1 MFNDDIQGTG
11 AVIMGGVINAVKRT
25 GISPRDH
32 RAVFFGAG
40 SAGVGVA
47 KQIVDYFVHEG
58 LTEDEAR
65 SCFWLVD
72 TKGLVTSDRGDTLA
86 EHKVFF
92 SRQDN
97 QGQQFQ
103 TLEQVVDHVKPTII
117 MGLSTQGG
125 VFTPE
130 ILQKMAAW
138 NSDPIIFP
146 LSNPSS
152 KSECTFEDAIRH
164 TDGRALFASGSPFP
178 PITYTN
184 KAGKTKTY
192 YAGQGNNVFVFP
204 GIGQGAILSKSVKVT
219 QQMIYASGEAL
230 SETLTAEEIGRGLI
244 YPDINRI
251 RAVSVIVTR
260 QVIRAAQA
268 DNVDRLLELRDLSDS
283 ELDRWIRTKMYDP
296 HAEIGHLETEVAD
309 LATQMREANLKKAFS
324 RIEIVEKE
332 IKL

>member
-11 AVIMGGVINAVKRT
+11 AVIMGGVINAIKRT
-25 GISPRDH
+25 GIQPRDH

-47 KQIVDYFVHEG
+47 RQIVDYFVHEG
-58 LTEDEAR
+58 LTEQEAR

-86 EHKVFF
+86 DHKIYF
-92 SRQDN
+92 SRHDN
-97 QGQQFQ
+97 QGQQFR
-103 TLEQVVDHVKPTII
+103 TLDDVVEYVRPTII

-125 VFTPE
+125 VFTPA
-130 ILQKMAAW
+130 ILKKMAAW
-138 NSDPIIFP
+138 NQDPIIFP

-164 TDGRALFASGSPFP
+164 TDGRAIFASGSPFP
-178 PITYTN
+178 PFTFTN
-184 KAGKTKTY
+184 DSGRTKTY

-204 GIGQGAILSKSVKVT
+204 GIGQGAILCKAVKVT
-219 QQMIYASGEAL
+219 QSMIYASGDAL
-230 SETLTAEEIGRGLI
+230 STALTSEERDRGLI

-251 RAVSVIVTR
+251 RAVSVVVTR

-268 DNVDRLLELRDLSDS
+268 DNVDRILELRDISDQ
-283 ELDRWIRTKMYDP
+283 ELDRFIRNKMYDP
-296 HAEIGHLETEVAD
+296 HAEIGNLEDEVAD
-309 LATQMREANLKKAFS
+309 LATQMREANLKKNRF
-324 RIEIVEKE
+324 EIVEKE

>member
-11 AVIMGGVINAVKRT
+11 AVIMGGVINAIKRT

-65 SCFWLVD
+65 ACFWLVD

-86 EHKVFF
+86 EHKVYFQ
-92 SRQDN
+92 RTDN
-97 QGQQFQ
+97 DGQQLR
-103 TLEQVVDHVKPTII
+103 TLQDVVDHVKPTIM

-125 VFTPE
+125 AFTSDM
-130 ILQKMAAW
+130 LQKMASW
-138 NSDPIIFP
+138 NKHPIIFP

-152 KSECTFEDAIRH
+152 KSECTFEEAIRN
-164 TDGRALFASGSPFP
+164 TDGRAIFASGSPFSP
-178 PITYTN
+178 FTYTN
-184 KAGKTKTY
+184 KSGKTNTY
-192 YAGQGNNVFVFP
+192 YPGQGNNVFVFP
-204 GIGQGAILSKSVKVT
+204 GIGLGAILSKSIKVT
-219 QQMIYASGEAL
+219 SSMIYSSGNAL
-230 SETLTAEEIGRGLI
+230 STALTAEEKDRGLI
-244 YPDINRI
+244 YPDITRI
-251 RAVSVIVTR
+251 RAVSVIVAR

-268 DNVDRLLELRDLSDS
+268 ENVDRALELRDFSD
-283 ELDRWIRTKMYDP
+283 EKLDQWIRSKMYDP

-309 LATQMREANLKKAFS
+309 LASQMRESQLKKMMS
-324 RIEIVEKE
+324 RVEVQEKE